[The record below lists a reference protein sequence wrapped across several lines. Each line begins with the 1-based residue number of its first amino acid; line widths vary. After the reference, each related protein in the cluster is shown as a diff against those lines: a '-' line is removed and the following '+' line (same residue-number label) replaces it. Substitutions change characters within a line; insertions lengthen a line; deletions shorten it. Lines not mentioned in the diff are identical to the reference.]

1 MKCNKRKVVA
11 ILAIALLYSSAE
23 AKITMPALFGD
34 GMVLQQQ
41 TNASIW
47 GKTDVKGKKV
57 TITTS
62 WDKKKYTVSADQD
75 GNWKTLVS
83 TPHYGGPYEIIISDG
98 EPLKIKNVEIGEVW
112 LCAGQSN
119 MEMCLWGRRGDVLQ
133 GAMDAIMTKANPE
146 IRTFNVPHNMKSEPV
161 YDSKGVWQEANTET
175 LPTFPAGAYFFAKKI
190 HEMLGVPVGLLH
202 ASVGGSS
209 IQAWMSK
216 ESMLPY
222 MEDSIMKKH
231 GDKSILF
238 NGMLS
243 SLIGYTIKGALWYQG
258 EANMEEPDLYAK
270 LFPTMVADWR
280 KLWNQGDFP
289 FYYAQIAPFNYH
301 KGGVG
306 KGKNSAYL
314 REVQMKS
321 LDVIPNSGMAILTDI
336 GDDRTIHPMNKED
349 VGKRFAY
356 LALGKTY
363 GFKGFTTTGP
373 IYKSMT
379 INGNEIELAFD
390 NVDKCLLDWHTG
402 LKDFEVAGDD
412 KVFHP
417 AKARYN
423 KERTKIIVSSP
434 EVKNPV
440 AARYAFKDYV
450 KGSLFN
456 NLGLPASSFRT
467 DNW

>member
-1 MKCNKRKVVA
+1 MNKKRTFA
-11 ILAIALLYSSAE
+11 IFATAALFACPLQ

-41 TNASIW
+41 AHASLW
-47 GKTDVKGKKV
+47 GKTDSKGKKIV
-57 TITTS
+57 ITTS
-62 WDKKKYTVSADQD
+62 WNQKKYMVSADKD
-75 GNWKTLVS
+75 GNWKTQVS
-83 TPHYGGPYEIIISDG
+83 TPQYGGPYEISISDG
-98 EPLKIKNVEIGEVW
+98 ETLKIKNVEIGEVW
-112 LCAGQSN
+112 LCSGQSN
-119 MEMCLWGRRGDVLQ
+119 MEMCLWGRHGDILQ
-133 GAMDAIMTKANPE
+133 GSMDAIITKANPE
-146 IRTFNVPHNMKSEPV
+146 IRAFTVPHNMTSAPV
-161 YDSKGVWQEANTET
+161 YDSKGTWQEANTET
-175 LPTFPAGAYFFAKKI
+175 LPNFPAAAYFFAKKI
-190 HEMLGVPVGLLH
+190 HEVLGVPVGLVH

-209 IQAWMSK
+209 VQAWMSK
-216 ESMLPY
+216 ESMMPY

-258 EANMEEPDLYAK
+258 EANMQEPDLYVK

-280 KLWNQGDFP
+280 KLWQQGDFP

-301 KGGVG
+301 KGGEG

-314 REVQMKS
+314 REAQMKC
-321 LDVIPNSGMAILTDI
+321 LDIIPNSGMAILTDI

-356 LALGKTY
+356 LALGNTY
-363 GFKGFTTTGP
+363 GLKGFTTTGP

-379 INGNEIELAFD
+379 INGSEIELSFS
-390 NVDKCLLDWHTG
+390 NVDHCLLNWHTG
-402 LKDFEVAGDD
+402 LKDFEVAGED

-434 EVKNPV
+434 DVKKPV

-450 KGSLFN
+450 QGSLFN

>member
-1 MKCNKRKVVA
+1 MNKKRTFA
-11 ILAIALLYSSAE
+11 IFATAALFACPMQ

-34 GMVLQQQ
+34 GMVLQQKAQ
-41 TNASIW
+41 ASIW
-47 GKTDVKGKKV
+47 GKTNTKGKKIV
-57 TITTS
+57 ITTS
-62 WDKKKYTVSADQD
+62 WNQKKYMVSADKD
-75 GNWKTLVS
+75 GNWKTQVS
-83 TPHYGGPYEIIISDG
+83 TPKYGGPYEISISDG
-98 EPLKIKNVEIGEVW
+98 ETVKIKNVEIGEVW
-112 LCAGQSN
+112 LCSGQSN
-119 MEMCLWGRRGDVLQ
+119 MEMCLWGRQGDIMQ
-133 GAMDAIMTKANPE
+133 GSMDAIITKANPE
-146 IRTFNVPHNMKSEPV
+146 IRAFTVPHNMKSEPV
-161 YDSKGVWQEANTET
+161 YDSKGTWQEANTET
-175 LPTFPAGAYFFAKKI
+175 LPNFPAAAYYFAQKI
-190 HEMLGVPVGLLH
+190 HEVLGVPVGLVH

-209 IQAWMSK
+209 VQAWMSK

-258 EANMEEPDLYAK
+258 EANMQEPDLYVK
-270 LFPTMVADWR
+270 LFPTMVSDWR
-280 KLWNQGDFP
+280 KLWRQGDFP
-289 FYYAQIAPFNYH
+289 FFYAQIAPFNYH
-301 KGGVG
+301 KGGEG

-314 REVQMKS
+314 REAQMKC
-321 LDVIPNSGMAILTDI
+321 LDIIPNSGMAILTDI
-336 GDDRTIHPMNKED
+336 GDNRTIHPMNKED

-363 GFKGFTTTGP
+363 GLKGFATTGP
-373 IYKSMT
+373 IYKSMA

-390 NVDKCLLDWHTG
+390 NVDHCLLDWHTG
-402 LKDFEVAGDD
+402 LKDFEVAGED

-434 EVKNPV
+434 DVKNPV

-450 KGSLFN
+450 QGTLFN